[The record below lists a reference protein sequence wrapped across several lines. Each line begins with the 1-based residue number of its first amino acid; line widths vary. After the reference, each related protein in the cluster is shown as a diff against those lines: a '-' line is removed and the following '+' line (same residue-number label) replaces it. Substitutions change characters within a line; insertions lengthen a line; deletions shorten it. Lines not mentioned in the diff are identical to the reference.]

1 MIGDNEQKAM
11 ADKAYQ
17 QTNTTALPNHEEP
30 ITEFRN
36 QCRKFYRRS
45 TSVMQSSG
53 SLLGLLDED
62 VKSNGSA
69 NLPLKNDDEN
79 DKKSRVVV
87 EAIER
92 LVEES
97 HNTSSNDSS
106 PQQQKSYA
114 SFLKA
119 QSAENIDILTSCG
132 LPTTEDDARKIQGDA
147 LDHLIAIRTE
157 ERKQAHEVK
166 MLERYHM
173 LQDILVEMTQTTVDA
188 NIDPPTFVTTRNDLR
203 RMRRII
209 REFVRKYHD
218 SAIASHPFLAGIR
231 KALRMQVGSNS
242 EVPVECTVVWTL
254 DGAVLTEAVKTSRCG
269 AGGDDAYVRD
279 AVGVISSFMT
289 WRRNG
294 IKSSNDEDHKLNFE
308 INPALSD
315 RTLEKLLEVVPKE
328 KDLHGRPTGIFD
340 VGNTKR
346 NNIEAEQDEIDF
358 CAQIFRETFKN
369 LKIGPRRK

>member
-17 QTNTTALPNHEEP
+17 QTNTTALPDHEES

-45 TSVMQSSG
+45 TSVIQSSG
-53 SLLGLLDED
+53 SLPGLPGED
-62 VKSNGSA
+62 ATSNGTDKY
-69 NLPLKNDDEN
+69 LFPKNDGEN
-79 DKKSRVVV
+79 DKRSLVVV

-92 LVEES
+92 LVEQS
-97 HNTSSNDSS
+97 HNDSS
-106 PQQQKSYA
+106 PQQQQSYA

-132 LPTTEDDARKIQGDA
+132 LPTTEDGALKIQGEA
-147 LDHLIAIRTE
+147 LEALIAIRTE

-173 LQDILVEMTQTTVDA
+173 LQDVLVETTQTSVDA
-188 NIDPPTFVTTRNDLR
+188 NIDPPTFITTRNDLR
-203 RMRRII
+203 RMRRIT
-209 REFVRKYHD
+209 REFVRKYHE

-254 DGAVLTEAVKTSRCG
+254 DGAVMTEAVKTST

-289 WRRNG
+289 WKRNYG
-294 IKSSNDEDHKLNFE
+294 NESSKDEEHKLTFE
-308 INPALSD
+308 INPTLSD

-328 KDLHGRPTGIFD
+328 KNLHGRPTGSFE
-340 VGNTKR
+340 VGKTKR
-346 NNIEAEQDEIDF
+346 TNIEAEQDEIDF
-358 CAQIFRETFKN
+358 CAQIFRETFKG
-369 LKIGPRRK
+369 LRIGPRRM

>member
-1 MIGDNEQKAM
+1 M
-11 ADKAYQ
+11 
-17 QTNTTALPNHEEP
+17 
-30 ITEFRN
+30 
-36 QCRKFYRRS
+36 
-45 TSVMQSSG
+45 VQSSG
-53 SLLGLLDED
+53 SLPGLLDED
-62 VKSNGSA
+62 AMSGADKY
-69 NLPLKNDDEN
+69 PPPQKDDEN
-79 DKKSRVVV
+79 DRKKSRVVV

-92 LVEES
+92 LVEQS
-97 HNTSSNDSS
+97 HNSNKS
-106 PQQQKSYA
+106 PQAQSYA

-119 QSAENIDILTSCG
+119 QSAENIDILSSCG

-147 LDHLIAIRTE
+147 LETLIAIRTE
-157 ERKQAHEVK
+157 ERKHAHEVK

-173 LQDILVEMTQTTVDA
+173 LQDILVDMSPPAADA

-203 RMRRII
+203 RMRRSI
-209 REFVRKYHD
+209 REFNRKYHE

-242 EVPVECTVVWTL
+242 EVPVERAVVWTL
-254 DGAVLTEAVKTSRCG
+254 DSAVLTEAVKTSRCG
-269 AGGDDAYVRD
+269 AGGDDMYIRD
-279 AVGVISSFMT
+279 AVGVITSFMT
-289 WRRNG
+289 WKRNDDG
-294 IKSSNDEDHKLNFE
+294 NESSKDEEHKLTFE
-308 INPALSD
+308 INATLSD

>member
-1 MIGDNEQKAM
+1 MMSGGKEEKAM
-11 ADKAYQ
+11 TDEADQ
-17 QTNTTALPNHEEP
+17 QTNTMALPDHEEP

-53 SLLGLLDED
+53 SLPGLLDED
-62 VKSNGSA
+62 ATSNGTDKYLS
-69 NLPLKNDDEN
+69 PKNDGEN
-79 DKKSRVVV
+79 DTRSLIVV
-87 EAIER
+87 EAIEW
-92 LVEES
+92 LVEQS
-97 HNTSSNDSS
+97 HNSSS
-106 PQQQKSYA
+106 PQQQQPYA

-147 LDHLIAIRTE
+147 LEHFLAIRTV

-173 LQDILVEMTQTTVDA
+173 LQDILVEMSSAKTSATADS
-188 NIDPPTFVTTRNDLR
+188 PTFVTTRNDLR
-203 RMRRII
+203 RMRRAI
-209 REFVRKYHD
+209 RDFVRKYHE

-231 KALRMQVGSNS
+231 KALRMQVGSNA

-254 DGAVLTEAVKTSRCG
+254 DRAVLTEAVKTSKCG

-279 AVGVISSFMT
+279 AVGMLTSFMT
-289 WRRNG
+289 RRRNDG
-294 IKSSNDEDHKLNFE
+294 FESSKDEEHDLTFE
-308 INPALSD
+308 VNPILSD

-328 KDLHGRPTGIFD
+328 KDLHGRPTGNFE

-346 NNIEAEQDEIDF
+346 TNIEAEQDEIDF
-358 CAQIFRETFKN
+358 CAQIFRETFKG
-369 LKIGPRRK
+369 LKIRK